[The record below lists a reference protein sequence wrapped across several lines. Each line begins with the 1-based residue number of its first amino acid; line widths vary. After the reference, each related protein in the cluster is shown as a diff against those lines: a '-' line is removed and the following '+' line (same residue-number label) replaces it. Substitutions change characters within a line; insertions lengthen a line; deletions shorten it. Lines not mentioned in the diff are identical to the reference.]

1 MPACSAVTAPR
12 REVEICQAVRTEL
25 VAAELADCAG
35 DGCCGR
41 GGDCVVIDPTLWCQR
56 RGGQS

>member
-1 MPACSAVTAPR
+1 M
-12 REVEICQAVRTEL
+12 EICQAVRTEL